1 MRIFYL
7 LIFLNTLVLSVL
19 AQKNTR
25 GKVVDQDENPIPF
38 VKVQEPE
45 TGNVC
50 YTNDQGEFV
59 LNYFESDSKLTF
71 TTSGYDTLRLA
82 LPYDKYTT
90 VFMSAKEN
98 TNPYH
103 MGFMVGF
110 LDFKN
115 KNKNKNLENMT
126 YFLGE
131 SDINR
136 QLQMLPGIEQGTEG
150 YSNLFV
156 RGGEVDQNLM
166 LYNGTPIY
174 NSNHIFGLSSVFHQR
189 SIANTG
195 ISRGISSAKYG
206 GRLSSTISLESSK
219 TGSYSGVKGELEITP
234 INAGI
239 YIESIKKDLSYFTLS
254 ARRSWI
260 DLLIPAESRQ
270 QSVNANIYDYQL
282 GYGKYLKNGDKLDF
296 SFMNTRDLYFV
307 SLQTTDTANG
317 NIPITYGITQK
328 WYNVLASVNYTEQV
342 TSQLKRVH
350 SIHYSSYKNKNDY
363 SQETYDFN
371 LLENPLV
378 EEKLQRGI
386 RDIGLKTDWEYAFSN
401 EHHLSFGWQN
411 TFRQFLLG
419 ANNLISK
426 NYPNQSDIDTIV
438 GNPNYQTSI
447 ESSFY
452 GEDKYFFSKDVTL
465 DAGLR
470 ATIYSFDGYT
480 KLVAEPRFHLTYFLQ
495 NNDVFKAAY
504 NRHNQFVNQLNLGR
518 SGSPD
523 NIWVPATG
531 EILPQNSDILE
542 IGYER
547 KLGRQFSGTVNAY
560 YKNMQNLSAV
570 SNLNDASNPE
580 KDWKSS
586 VVQGS
591 GKSYGLEFMFQKS
604 KGDFTGWVSYAYS
617 KSVRTFPDLYANEFL
632 FTFDRPH
639 MLKVYGNYTNE
650 YSIWNFSFN
659 YLVGSGQLFTLPI
672 GKFRDINGQL
682 QLEYNTLNNYR
693 SPLYQRLDISAGR
706 KNINSSLSSEWRF
719 FIYNVLSNRNPLY
732 VNADFANASYTELV
746 INRNYLAFV
755 PGVSYIIKF

>member
-1 MRIFYL
+1 MRILCLTL
-7 LIFLNTLVLSVL
+7 LIITFTYNAL

-25 GKVVDQDENPIPF
+25 GRVVDQDENPIPF

-45 TGNVC
+45 TGNVS
-50 YTNDQGEFV
+50 YTNDKGEFI
-59 LNYFESDSKLTF
+59 LRYFESESKLIF
-71 TTSGYDTLRLA
+71 SALGYDSLSLA
-82 LPYDKYTT
+82 LPYNTFTT
-90 VFMSAKEN
+90 VFLTAHES

-103 MGFMVGF
+103 LGFMVGF

-115 KNKNKNLENMT
+115 KNKNKNLQNMT

-189 SIANTG
+189 SIANTS

-206 GRLSSTISLESSK
+206 GRLSSIISLESSK
-219 TGSYSGVKGELEITP
+219 SGEYSGVKGEFEMTP

-239 YIESIKKDLSYFTLS
+239 YMESIKKDKSYFTLS

-260 DLLIPAESRQ
+260 DLLLPAESKQR
-270 QSVNANIYDYQL
+270 SLNANIYDFQV
-282 GYGKYLKNGDKLDF
+282 GFGKYLKNGDKLDF
-296 SFMNTRDLYFV
+296 SFMNTRDLYFIAFE
-307 SLQTTDTANG
+307 TTDTANG
-317 NIPITYGITQK
+317 NTPVTFGLTQR
-328 WYNVLASVNYTEQV
+328 WYNILASVSYTEQV
-342 TSQLKRVH
+342 NPKLRREH

-371 LLENPLV
+371 LTENPLV
-378 EEKLQRGI
+378 EEKLERGI
-386 RDIGLKTDWEYAFSN
+386 RDIGLKTDWEYAYSN
-401 EHHLSFGWQN
+401 KHQLSFGWQN
-411 TFRQFLLG
+411 TFRQFLIG

-426 NYPNQSDIDTIV
+426 NYPNQADIDTIV
-438 GNPNYQTSI
+438 GNPNYETSI

-452 GEDKYFFSKDVTL
+452 GEDKLVINKDLIL
-465 DAGLR
+465 DGGLR
-470 ATIYSFDGYT
+470 ATIYNFDGFT
-480 KLVAEPRFHLTYFLQ
+480 KLVAEPRLHLTYFLKH
-495 NNDVFKAAY
+495 NDVFKMGY

-523 NIWVPATG
+523 NIWVPATSD
-531 EILPQNSDILE
+531 ILPQNSNVIEL
-542 IGYER
+542 GYER
-547 KLGRQFSGTVNAY
+547 KLGRQYSGSLNFY
-560 YKNMQNLSAV
+560 YKSMQNLSTV

-580 KDWKSS
+580 KDWRSS

-591 GKSYGLEFMFQKS
+591 GKAYGAELLFQKS
-604 KGDFTGWVSYAYS
+604 KGDFTGWISYAYS
-617 KSVRTFPDLYANEFL
+617 KSVRTFTNLYENEFL
-632 FTFDRPH
+632 FSFDRPH
-639 MLKVYGNYTNE
+639 MIKVYGNYTNK
-650 YSIWNFSFN
+650 YSPWNFSFN

-693 SPLYQRLDISAGR
+693 SPLYQRLDVSAGR
-706 KNINSSLSSEWRF
+706 RNGFSGLDREWRF
-719 FIYNVLSNRNPLY
+719 FVYNVLMNRNPLY
-732 VNADFANASYTELV
+732 VNADFSDASYTELQV
-746 INRNYLAFV
+746 NRNYLAFV
-755 PGVSYIIKF
+755 PGVCYIIRF